1 MLNSV
6 DVFYR
11 AFGDLL
17 RQARKDRFT
26 QTQLGRRVGLSR
38 ASIANIEVGR
48 QRVPL
53 HMIDVFAR
61 ELDLEPCALLPKG
74 VAVQDPVPAD
84 QLARVHPEVQGTLNR
99 LVTRA
104 REERRSGG

>member
-6 DVFYR
+6 DLFYI
-11 AFGDLL
+11 AFGDLV

-26 QTQLGRRVGLSR
+26 QTELGRRVGLSR
-38 ASIANIEVGR
+38 ASIANIETGR

-61 ELDLEPCALLPKG
+61 ELQVDPCALLPKDIPS
-74 VAVQDPVPAD
+74 QDPVPAD
-84 QLARVHPEVQGTLNR
+84 QLARVHPEVQHTLTR
-99 LVTRA
+99 FVTRA
-104 REERRSGG
+104 REERRNDG